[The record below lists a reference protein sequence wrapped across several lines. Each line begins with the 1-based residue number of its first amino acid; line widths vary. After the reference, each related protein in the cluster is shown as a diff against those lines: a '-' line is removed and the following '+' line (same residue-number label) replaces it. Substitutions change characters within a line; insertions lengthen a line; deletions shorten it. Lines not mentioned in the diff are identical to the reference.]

1 MYALLAVCTSLVLH
15 IMVHI
20 GPKDSRSRPAVQGE
34 FECVLHAPL
43 CIEFLA
49 RLHLQPFTGEGVE
62 KKQHVGVEIQP

>member
-1 MYALLAVCTSLVLH
+1 M
-15 IMVHI
+15 
-20 GPKDSRSRPAVQGE
+20 QGE
-34 FECVLHAPL
+34 VECALQASL